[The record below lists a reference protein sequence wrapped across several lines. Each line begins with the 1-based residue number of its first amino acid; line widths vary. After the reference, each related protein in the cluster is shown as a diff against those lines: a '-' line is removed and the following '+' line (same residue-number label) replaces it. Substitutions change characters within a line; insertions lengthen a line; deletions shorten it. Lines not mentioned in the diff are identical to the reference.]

1 MRRQPETVVESNAEP
16 IEDID
21 WNRLAGT
28 IMDRMRRK
36 KNGCMEEKLS
46 SMPGRIQD
54 GDGIPKVLHQGMSQI
69 V

>member
-28 IMDRMRRK
+28 IMERMGRS
-36 KNGCMEEKLS
+36 KNGRVEKDLSCMS
-46 SMPGRIQD
+46 GRVQD
-54 GDGIPKVLHQGMSQI
+54 GNGVPKILHQGMSQGI
-69 V
+69 